1 MSQVQREGG
10 VSLLEKEEL
19 KRPSKW
25 KVLLHNDDVTTME
38 FVVSILTSVFNKS
51 EEEATKIM
59 LQVHYEGVGV
69 AGVYSKDIAETKAQE
84 ARLMARDQKFPLRLS
99 VVEE

>member
-19 KRPSKW
+19 KRPSRW

-38 FVVSILTSVFNKS
+38 FVVSILVVIFNKS
-51 EEEATKIM
+51 KKEAEKIM
-59 LQVHYEGVGV
+59 FQVHYEGVGV
-69 AGVYSKDIAETKAQE
+69 AGVYSKDIAETKANH
-84 ARLMARDQKFPLRLS
+84 AMLMARDNKFPLK
-99 VVEE
+99 VTVEEE